1 MVPCRQLAVANRHG
15 QVLGEKKEN
24 DALKRVSFWYADT
37 LLNFDIDHSDFSKNG
52 KITPIWVTAVIT
64 PFIAGAWR
72 DHPSWDTWLITMV
85 SKSPKDWVVPL
96 PNGLLMAYK
105 WW

>member
-52 KITPIWVTAVIT
+52 KNHPYMGNCGYNPIY
-64 PFIAGAWR
+64 
-72 DHPSWDTWLITMV
+72 SWCLEGSSQLGYV
-85 SKSPKDWVVPL
+85 A
-96 PNGLLMAYK
+96 NNHG
-105 WW
+105 